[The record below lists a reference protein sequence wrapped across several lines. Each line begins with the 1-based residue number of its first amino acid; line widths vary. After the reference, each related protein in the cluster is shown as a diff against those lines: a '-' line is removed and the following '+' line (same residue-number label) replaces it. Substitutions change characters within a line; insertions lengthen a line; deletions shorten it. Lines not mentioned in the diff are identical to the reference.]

1 MKNFV
6 FRTPSIFI
14 ACYFGFNM
22 KYITVVIEMPLN
34 GKCRQN
40 FEIKTEG
47 LREKIYSYNT
57 SLFDS

>member
-14 ACYFGFNM
+14 ACHFGFNM
-22 KYITVVIEMPLN
+22 KYLTVVIEMPLN
-34 GKCRQN
+34 EKYRQN
-40 FEIKTEG
+40 FEIR
-47 LREKIYSYNT
+47 LREKIYSHNT